1 MKIDILTPE
10 KKVFEGEAES
20 INLPTPLGF
29 ITILP
34 HHISFLSAVSK
45 GRIKIKTQ
53 DNQEK
58 VISSYGGIIEVFKNK
73 AVLLLR
79 RYEE

>member
-10 KKVFEGEAES
+10 KKVFEGEVES

-45 GRIKIKTQ
+45 GRIKIKTL
-53 DNQEK
+53 DKEK
-58 VISSYGGIIEVFKNK
+58 IIYSYGGIIEVFKNK